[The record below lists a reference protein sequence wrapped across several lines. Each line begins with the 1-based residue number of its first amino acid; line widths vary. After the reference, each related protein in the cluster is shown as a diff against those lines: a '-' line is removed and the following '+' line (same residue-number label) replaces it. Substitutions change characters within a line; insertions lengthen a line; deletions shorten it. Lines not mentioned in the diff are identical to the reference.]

1 MTYLVSP
8 NCAIFLLISGMI
20 FLDFNSST
28 RDILSPK
35 NSELRYLKNLRLQF
49 SAYNIY
55 CITFGVRFMGR
66 RVPVYKKIKDVYV
79 KVEEVDESSFDWL
92 IDEDEMEIVAVYI
105 DELEEDYP
113 DEEERIYEYHAEL

>member
-1 MTYLVSP
+1 
-8 NCAIFLLISGMI
+8 
-20 FLDFNSST
+20 
-28 RDILSPK
+28 
-35 NSELRYLKNLRLQF
+35 
-49 SAYNIY
+49 
-55 CITFGVRFMGR
+55 MGR